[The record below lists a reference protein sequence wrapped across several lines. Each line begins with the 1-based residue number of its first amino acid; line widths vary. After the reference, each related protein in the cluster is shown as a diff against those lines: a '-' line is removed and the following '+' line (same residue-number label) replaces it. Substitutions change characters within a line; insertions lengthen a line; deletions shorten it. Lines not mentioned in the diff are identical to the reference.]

1 MSVLSQRSNSRIDPL
16 MPAAEASPPAP
27 DGAGSGLSFGLFV
40 ALIAALMA
48 VTPLG
53 IDSMLPALPRIGH
66 ALGVAN
72 ENHQQW
78 VIAIYVFGFG
88 AAQIVYGP
96 LSDRFGRKAILVP
109 SLSLFAAL
117 SILAGFAASFQLLLI
132 ARLFQGIAGASSRVL
147 TISIVRDCYSG
158 RQMARVMS
166 TSFMVFLMVPVLAPS
181 IGQGIMLA
189 GSWRL
194 IFFFLAA
201 FALLVCALLSFAMR
215 ETLPPR
221 YRRPLSPR
229 VIGQAVWRTL
239 SDRSALGYT
248 FAITLVFGAL
258 MGFINSI
265 QQIFQDVFHAP
276 DAFPLVF
283 AGIGLSMAV
292 AAFTNSRLVERFGT
306 RKMSHSAL
314 LGMIAMAAI
323 HSLIAATGHE
333 TVLSFALLQFATM
346 FCFGLLGSNF
356 GSMAMENVGE
366 IAGTASSVQGF
377 ISTCCGVL
385 LGLVIGQSFNG
396 TVLPLTLGYLILGA
410 AALVV
415 VLITERGK
423 LFRAHHVAPKSG
435 AVHFD

>member
-1 MSVLSQRSNSRIDPL
+1 
-16 MPAAEASPPAP
+16 MPAAETSRPSPG
-27 DGAGSGLSFGLFV
+27 GAGPGLSFGLFV

-53 IDSMLPALPRIGH
+53 IDSMLPALPHIGRS
-66 ALGVAN
+66 LGVAS

-117 SILAGFAASFQLLLI
+117 SILAGLATSFPLLLT

-181 IGQGIMLA
+181 IGQGIMLV

-194 IFFFLAA
+194 IFFFLAT
-201 FALLVCALLSFAMR
+201 FALVVAAVLSFALG
-215 ETLPPR
+215 ETLHPE

-229 VIGQAVWRTL
+229 VIGQGIWRTL
-239 SDRSALGYT
+239 TDRSALGYT
-248 FAITLVFGAL
+248 LAITLIFGAL
-258 MGFINSI
+258 MGFINSV
-265 QQIFQDVFHAP
+265 QQIFQDIFHAP
-276 DAFPLVF
+276 GKFPLVF
-283 AGIGLSMAV
+283 AGIGLSMAA
-292 AAFTNSRLVERFGT
+292 AAFTNSRIVERLGT
-306 RKMSHSAL
+306 RKVSHTAL
-314 LGMIAMAAI
+314 LCMIGVAAL
-323 HSLIAATGHE
+323 HSLFAAFGRE
-333 TVLSFALLQFATM
+333 TVLSFSLFQFATM
-346 FCFGLLGSNF
+346 YCFGLIGSNF

-385 LGLVIGQSFNG
+385 LGLVIGQAFNG
-396 TVLPLTLGYLILGA
+396 TVLPLTLGFFLFGTV
-410 AALVV
+410 ALMV
-415 VLITERGK
+415 VLITERGT
-423 LFRAHHVAPKSG
+423 LFRAHHAAPQ
-435 AVHFD
+435 ARAPHFD

>member
-1 MSVLSQRSNSRIDPL
+1 
-16 MPAAEASPPAP
+16 MPAAKVSPPAP
-27 DGAGSGLSFGLFV
+27 DGAGSGLPFGLFV

-53 IDSMLPALPRIGH
+53 IDSMLPALPHIGRS
-66 ALGVAN
+66 LNVAS

-78 VIAIYVFGFG
+78 VIAVYVFGFG

-109 SLSLFAAL
+109 SLTLFAAL
-117 SILAGFAASFQLLLI
+117 SILAGFASSFPLLLA

-147 TISIVRDCYSG
+147 TISIVRDCFSG

-181 IGQGIMLA
+181 IGQGIMLV

-201 FALLVCALLSFAMR
+201 FALLVCAILSFTMR
-215 ETLPPR
+215 ETLHPEH
-221 YRRPLSPR
+221 RRPLSPR
-229 VIGQAVWRTL
+229 AIGQGIWRTL
-239 SDRSALGYT
+239 TDRSALGYT

-265 QQIFQDVFHAP
+265 QQIFQDIFHSP
-276 DAFPLVF
+276 GTFPLVF
-283 AGIGLSMAV
+283 AGIGLSMAA
-292 AAFTNSRLVERFGT
+292 AAFTNSRIVERLGT
-306 RKMSHSAL
+306 RKVSHTAL
-314 LGMIAMAAI
+314 LCMIAVSGL
-323 HSLIAATGHE
+323 HSLFAALGHE
-333 TVLSFALLQFATM
+333 TILSFALFQFATM

-356 GSMAMENVGE
+356 GSMAMENVGA

-377 ISTCCGVL
+377 VSTCCGVL
-385 LGLVIGQSFNG
+385 LGLAIGQSFNG
-396 TVLPLTLGYLILGA
+396 TVLPLTLGYFILGSV
-410 AALVV
+410 ALVV

-423 LFRAHHVAPKSG
+423 LFRAHHAASQAG